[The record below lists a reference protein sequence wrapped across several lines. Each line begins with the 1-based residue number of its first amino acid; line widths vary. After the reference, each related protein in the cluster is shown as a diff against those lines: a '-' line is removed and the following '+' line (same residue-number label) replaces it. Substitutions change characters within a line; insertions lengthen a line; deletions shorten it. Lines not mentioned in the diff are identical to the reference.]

1 MSGMIPQSFIDDLLD
16 RAPLA
21 EVVRTRVELKKSG
34 STLKACCPFHNEKTP
49 SFNVNTRKNF
59 YHCFGCGASGN
70 AINFLREH
78 DNLSFTEA
86 VEELAKIAGVEVPRD
101 ERVQAQ
107 YTAQRGIQDALDFA
121 CHQYRDA
128 LNGHKDKDIAK
139 QYLKKR
145 GLSAEIVERF
155 SIGFAPGQKDYL
167 WSYSGQSI
175 RSALVKAKM
184 VSDRYDTAYE
194 LFQNRLMFPIRNP
207 RGRVVAF
214 GGRTLIDDKAKYI
227 NSPESEVFHKSRE
240 IYGLYEAMQA
250 SRQLDTLLV
259 VEGYM
264 DVVSLA
270 QYGIDYA
277 VATLGTATNE
287 ENLSHLL
294 SRCHNIV
301 FCFDGDSAG
310 LKAAKKAME
319 NALSLVED
327 GMRISFLLL
336 PDGEDPDTLI
346 RKDGKES
353 FELRVKRAKPLS
365 EFFFQVYS
373 SGLDMR
379 QVESRGVLKQ
389 KAEVQIEKVR
399 AKVLKNALRR
409 QLNSLVYQQY
419 QAAGSKKK
427 QDSSFQPPGVGGD
440 LAGVKIVRELE
451 TVYCLAILYRPAMA
465 EELLVDFDGDFHSDM
480 ASEFARYVMSVAAS
494 TTDELL
500 YCLAT
505 DRQGARERYWRLFD
519 SLDWVPSAEEI
530 DAELNEIRQRQKGE
544 KKRSDALR
552 FAKGNKLPSQM
563 SDEEKSALRS
573 ISGSERT

>member
-21 EVVRTRVELKKSG
+21 EVVRSRVDLKKSG

-78 DNLSFTEA
+78 DNLSFIEA

-107 YTAQRGIQDALDFA
+107 YTAQRGIQDSLDFA

-128 LNGHKDKDIAK
+128 LSGHKDKSIAK
-139 QYLKKR
+139 QYLEKR
-145 GLSAEIVERF
+145 GLSSAIVERF
-155 SIGFAPGQKDYL
+155 AIGFAPGQKDFL
-167 WSYSGQSI
+167 WSHSGQSI

-184 VSDRYDTAYE
+184 VSDRYDSAYE
-194 LFQNRLMFPIRNP
+194 LFQSRLMFPIRNP

-294 SRCHNIV
+294 TRCHNIV
-301 FCFDGDSAG
+301 FCFDGDAAG

-319 NALSLVED
+319 NALPLIQD

-336 PDGEDPDTLI
+336 PDGEDPDTLV
-346 RKDGKES
+346 RKDGKEA
-353 FELRVKRAKPLS
+353 FEKRIERAKPLS
-365 EFFFQVYS
+365 EFLFQIYA

-379 QVESRGVLKQ
+379 QVESRGALKQ

-399 AKVLKNALRR
+399 AKVLKSALRQ
-409 QLNSLVYQQY
+409 QLNGLVYQY
-419 QAAGSKKK
+419 KGRAGKK
-427 QDSSFQPPGVGGD
+427 QGDSFQVSGVSGD

-451 TVYCLAILYRPAMA
+451 TVYCLAILYKPQMA
-465 EELLVDFDGDFHSDM
+465 EELLSDFDGGFHSDM
-480 ASEFARYVMSVAAS
+480 AEDFARYALSVSAS

-500 YCLAT
+500 YSLAT
-505 DRQGARERYWRLFD
+505 DRKGARERYWRLFE
-519 SLDWVPSAEEI
+519 SLDWTPSPNEI
-530 DAELNEIRQRQKGE
+530 DAELNEIRKRQKGE

-563 SDEEKSALRS
+563 SDAEKNALRS
-573 ISGSERT
+573 ISGSERS